1 MKNEGNWATV
11 TVKVY
16 PIGRVKEGAPP
27 PPIFLGVAVVGI
39 PLFVPPVSF
48 VLIVI

>member
-1 MKNEGNWATV
+1 M
-11 TVKVY
+11 
-16 PIGRVKEGAPP
+16 GRRSVFCLSISPP